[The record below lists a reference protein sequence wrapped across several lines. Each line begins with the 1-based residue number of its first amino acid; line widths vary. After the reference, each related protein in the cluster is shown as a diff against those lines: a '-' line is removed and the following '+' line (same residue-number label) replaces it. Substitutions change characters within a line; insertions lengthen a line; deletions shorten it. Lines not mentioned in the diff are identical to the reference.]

1 MLAVFDKMRRSVLGD
16 ERFMDK
22 IWYYA
27 DGDKTVGPMS
37 LTDIRAVLTRVS
49 SAGRLLVWRNGFTTW
64 VEAESV
70 PELADAHPRIA
81 LTLSRFVG
89 GAIVV
94 ITSFFV
100 TLWLT
105 EPTPKQ
111 IEAQSGAAANI
122 SESDKLAGM
131 HVSNLEELKKSAA
144 DAGLVPAR
152 SLTGALD
159 AVTRLNEREVTAAG
173 WLADPGGDATPL
185 TIIAFVDGKSVAI
198 GKTSGERPDIDAAF
212 GLTSGTQKNVAFK
225 VTFNCT
231 AGLMPIIVGI
241 GPDRQYHALGSNRSC

>member
-1 MLAVFDKMRRSVLGD
+1 V
-16 ERFMDK
+16 
-22 IWYYA
+22 
-27 DGDKTVGPMS
+27 
-37 LTDIRAVLTRVS
+37 
-49 SAGRLLVWRNGFTTW
+49 
-64 VEAESV
+64 
-70 PELADAHPRIA
+70 
-81 LTLSRFVG
+81 
-89 GAIVV
+89 
-94 ITSFFV
+94 
-100 TLWLT
+100 
-105 EPTPKQ
+105 
-111 IEAQSGAAANI
+111 ANI
-122 SESDKLAGM
+122 LESDKLAGM

-159 AVTRLNEREVTAAG
+159 AVTRVNEREVTAAG

-198 GKTSGERPDIDAAF
+198 GKTSGERQDVTAAF
-212 GLTSGTQKNVAFK
+212 GLTNGTQKNIAFG

>member
-1 MLAVFDKMRRSVLGD
+1 
-16 ERFMDK
+16 MDK

-27 DGDKTVGPMS
+27 DGDKAVPMS
-37 LTDIRAVLTRVS
+37 LTDIRAVWTRVS
-49 SAGRLLVWRNGFTTW
+49 NAGRLLVWRNGFTTW
-64 VEAESV
+64 VQAESV
-70 PELADAHPRIA
+70 PELAYAQPRIT

-105 EPTPKQ
+105 EPTLKQ
-111 IEAQSGAAANI
+111 RETQSGAVAII
-122 SESDKLAGM
+122 SESDLP
-131 HVSNLEELKKSAA
+131 ECTKKSAA

-159 AVTRLNEREVTAAG
+159 AVTRVNEREVTAAG

-198 GKTSGERPDIDAAF
+198 GKTSGERQDVTAAS
-212 GLTSGTQKNVAFK
+212 GLTNGTQKNIAFG